1 MKEPMYKF
9 IDIHDIE
16 ANEKQPRT
24 HFEKKKKS
32 RNYLYQFNKMGYYN
46 QLLLDHTMVNIK
58 LLLVKDDFEH
68 VN

>member
-9 IDIHDIE
+9 INIHDIE
-16 ANEKQPRT
+16 ANEKQQE
-24 HFEKKKKS
+24 HILKKKRY